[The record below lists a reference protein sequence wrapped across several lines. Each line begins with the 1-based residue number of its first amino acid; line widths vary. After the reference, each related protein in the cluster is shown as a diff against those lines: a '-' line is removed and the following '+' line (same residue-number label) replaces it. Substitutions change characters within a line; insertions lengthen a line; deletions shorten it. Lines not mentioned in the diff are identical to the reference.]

1 MKGKYLN
8 FVNGYTLAPEACN
21 KIQMNNSLHQ
31 KLKCKRETFFHQ
43 DFFNPKLG
51 GGGDIWCPEYHVD
64 KHHGWVV
71 HSWVEITQG

>member
-31 KLKCKRETFFHQ
+31 KLNWKQETFFHQ
-43 DFFNPKLG
+43 DFFNPKLAG
-51 GGGDIWCPEYHVD
+51 GGYLVPRVLG
-64 KHHGWVV
+64 G
-71 HSWVEITQG
+71 